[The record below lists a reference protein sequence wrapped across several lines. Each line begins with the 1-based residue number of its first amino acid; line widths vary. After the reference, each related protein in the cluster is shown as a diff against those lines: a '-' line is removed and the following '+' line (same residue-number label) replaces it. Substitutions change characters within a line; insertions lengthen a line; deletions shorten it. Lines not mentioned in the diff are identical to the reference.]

1 MTGVDL
7 RSYVPRLALDWPA
20 GVVHRQVEGTLLF
33 VDLSGFTRLSERL
46 ARRGHVG
53 AEELTGVLDLVFGD
67 LITVASS
74 FGGSMLKYGGDAL
87 LLFFWEEGH
96 AGRGAAAAL
105 ALQDALGRVGR
116 VDTEAGP
123 VRLRMSA
130 GAHTGAFDFYLVGQ
144 QHRELVATGPAVSQ
158 AVAME
163 AAAEAGQVLVSPA
176 LREALPG
183 ATFAPGQ
190 AGGSRLRRWRIEPE
204 AFVSAP
210 GTEAAPFIPA
220 ALLRHLGAGGHEPE
234 HRQVA
239 VAFVGFSGADRMRPD
254 RLARDLDLLVTAAQ
268 DACEDNG
275 VSFLSSDVSGDG
287 GKLILVAGAPTAV
300 EDAEE
305 RVIRCARAVVAAGGT
320 LATRAGVHRG
330 PVFAGDVGPP
340 FRRTYTIIGD
350 TVNTAARVMVRA
362 GAGEVLATPD
372 VLERTVTVF
381 TAVAVAPFAA
391 KGKAKPLEAA
401 AVGAPTPLRRTRRTE
416 HVGLV
421 GRDAE
426 LRQLVDAVAAAERGA
441 GAAFDIAGEPGV
453 GKSRLLY
460 ELRRRTAGV
469 EWIGVDA
476 EPYDAM
482 VPWLQARR
490 LIAPRL
496 GLRADGTAAS
506 RARDLRIRVALV
518 APHLEPLIPLIGL
531 AFGLDLQPTDETRAI
546 TASGPGAG
554 TDADRAAA
562 RLAGALAELFVA
574 TIAGPA
580 IIVVDDAHWA
590 DPASRRVEAAIA
602 ALVPHHP
609 WVFISARRP
618 EAEPLPDGAPIHL
631 HPLTAGDTEELV
643 QAAVQGHLL
652 PQVTA
657 DLAQRSGGVPL
668 YALELAAAAGAAPA
682 EIPDKLES
690 LIAARIDRLL
700 PADRATLRALA
711 VVGTTFTVPFVEQAV
726 GADRSVWSRLDPF
739 IELDG
744 NRGRFRQPLFR
755 EVAYAG
761 LPFRRR
767 RQLHGTV
774 ADLLLESSKPEQEPV
789 EALALHYGRAGDAE
803 RAYTYACAAGQQAEE
818 RFAFL
823 SAARF
828 YAEAADHAVRAGQ
841 TEETVGLRRK
851 DQGNSLLQAGDL
863 SGADAALAAAARRLR
878 DPAVRARLCL
888 LRGEVNNR
896 TGRFERALRWYRRG
910 LEECRDDSRAE
921 ADLERFRLQLGAAV
935 ICVEQGRWARAI
947 ALAERTVPIAPDDDE
962 SGLAYAYLIL
972 HQAYIG
978 AGRTPPVD
986 YAERALEIY
995 ERLKKHRLVARV
1007 LNSLGVE
1014 AHRRGDFNRAVELY
1028 SRSRTALIEAGEVLP
1043 AAAVANNLAEM
1054 LVDEGRY
1061 AEAKPAFED
1070 ALAVS
1075 RAAGQKAYV
1084 GVISGNL
1091 AHVAAMEG
1099 RFADADALTG
1109 EALEILDGLGAVGP
1123 ANEVRAR
1130 HAARL
1135 LLEGRYGEAHGAAH
1149 ELEGKVDDTLRPMLL
1164 RVRGECEA
1172 ALGDREGALT
1182 TLRRAFEQAR
1192 SVTARREEEAILTAM
1207 QRLQD
1212 TPG

>member
-1 MTGVDL
+1 MTTVDL
-7 RSYVPRLALDWPA
+7 RSYVPRLVLDWPT
-20 GVVHRQVEGTLLF
+20 GIVHRQVEGTLLF

-53 AEELTGVLDLVFGD
+53 AEELSGVLDLVFGD

-74 FGGSMLKYGGDAL
+74 YGGSMLKYGGDAL
-87 LLFFWEEGH
+87 LLFFWDEAH
-96 AGRGAAAAL
+96 ASRGAAAAL

-130 GAHTGAFDFYLVGQ
+130 GAHTGAFDFYLVGHR
-144 QHRELVATGPAVSQ
+144 HRELVATGPAVSQ
-158 AVAME
+158 TVAME
-163 AAAEAGQVLVSPA
+163 AAADAGEVLVSPA
-176 LREALPG
+176 LRAALPD
-183 ATFAPGQ
+183 ATFAPGRG
-190 AGGSRLRRWRIEPE
+190 GGSRLRRWTMD
-204 AFVSAP
+204 AGVFVSAP
-210 GTEAAPFIPA
+210 EAEAAPFVPS

-239 VAFVGFSGADRMRPD
+239 VAFVGFSGADGMRSD
-254 RLARDLDLLVTAAQ
+254 QLAGELDQLVTAAQ
-268 DACEDNG
+268 EACEENE
-275 VSFLSSDVSGDG
+275 VSFLASDVSGDG

-300 EDAEE
+300 EEAEE
-305 RVIRCARAVVAAGGT
+305 RVVRCARAVVAAGGALT
-320 LATRAGVHRG
+320 TRAGLHRG

-350 TVNTAARVMVRA
+350 TVNTAARVMARA
-362 GAGEVLATPD
+362 GVGEVLATPA
-372 VLERTVTVF
+372 VLDRTVTIF
-381 TAVAVAPFAA
+381 AAEPLAPFAA

-401 AVGAPTPLRRTRRTE
+401 VVSEPTPHRRVNRTN
-416 HVGLV
+416 HVALV

-426 LRQLVDAVAAAERGA
+426 LQHLTSAVAAAEKGA
-441 GAAFDIAGEPGV
+441 GAAFDLVGEPGV
-453 GKSRLLY
+453 GKSRLLS
-460 ELRRRTAGV
+460 ELRRCATGV

-476 EPYDAM
+476 EPYDAV

-490 LIAPRL
+490 LIGPRL
-496 GLRADGTAAS
+496 GLRDDGSAAA
-506 RARDLRIRVALV
+506 RARDLRIRVSLV

-531 AFGLDLQPTDETRAI
+531 AFGLNLEPNDETQAI
-546 TASGPGAG
+546 TATGPGAG
-554 TDADRAAA
+554 ADADRAAA
-562 RLAGALAELFVA
+562 RLASALAELFGA
-574 TIAGPA
+574 TIGGPA
-580 IIVVDDAHWA
+580 VVVVDDAHWA

-602 ALVPHHP
+602 ALAPRHP

-618 EAEPLPDGAPIHL
+618 EAEPVPRAAPIHL

-643 QAAVQGHLL
+643 QAAVQSHLL

-657 DLAQRSGGVPL
+657 ELAQRSGGVPL
-668 YALELAAAAGAAPA
+668 YALELAAAAGAGPEA
-682 EIPDKLES
+682 IPDKLET

-711 VVGTTFTVPFVEQAV
+711 VVGSTFTVPFVEQAV
-726 GADRSVWSRLDPF
+726 GAGRSVWSRLDPF
-739 IELDG
+739 IELEG
-744 NRGRFRQPLFR
+744 TRGRFRQPLFR

-767 RQLHGTV
+767 RQLHRTV

-789 EALALHYGRAGDAE
+789 EALALHYGRAGEAE
-803 RAYTYACAAGQQAEE
+803 RAYAYAFAAGKQAEE
-818 RFAFL
+818 RFAYL
-823 SAARF
+823 SAAQF
-828 YAEAADHAVRAGQ
+828 YADAADHAVRAGQ

-863 SGADAALAAAARRLR
+863 AGADAALAAAARRLR

-910 LEECRDDSRAE
+910 LDECQGNDSPDAAR
-921 ADLERFRLQLGAAV
+921 ERFRLQLGAAV
-935 ICVEQGRWARAI
+935 ICVEQGRWTRAI
-947 ALAERTVPIAPDDDE
+947 TLAERTVSIAPDDDE
-962 SGLAYAYLIL
+962 SGRAYAYLIL
-972 HQAYIG
+972 HQSYIG

-995 ERLKKHRLVARV
+995 ERLKKHRLTARA
-1007 LNSLGVE
+1007 LNILGME
-1014 AHRRGDFNRAVELY
+1014 AHRRGDLSRAVELY
-1028 SRSRTALIEAGEVLP
+1028 SRSRTELVAAGEVLP
-1043 AAAVANNLAEM
+1043 AAAVANNLAEI

-1075 RAAGQKAYV
+1075 RAAGQQAYV

-1091 AHVAAMEG
+1091 GHVAAMEG

-1109 EALEILDGLGAVGP
+1109 EALGILDALGAVGP

-1135 LLEGRYGEAHGAAH
+1135 LLEGRHTEARDAAVG
-1149 ELEGKVDDTLRPMLL
+1149 LEGRVDDTLRPLLL

-1172 ALGDREGALT
+1172 ALGDRDNALI
-1182 TLRRAFEQAR
+1182 TLRRAFEYAR
-1192 SVTARREEEAILTAM
+1192 SVTARREEEAILASI
-1207 QRLQD
+1207 QRIQD
-1212 TPG
+1212 GAG